1 MKFVLLGPPG
11 CGKGTQAKLIQK
23 DFDVEYIYPGAIL
36 REEIKKDTP
45 IGRAV
50 KDDVES
56 GELVPTNFVTELVKL
71 TAENHDKYLID
82 GFPRSMEEVNHMG
95 DLQIDFVLYI
105 NIPEE
110 EVVTRLLKRGRKDDT
125 KETIAE
131 RYQVYQ
137 EETEPVLE
145 FYRKK
150 GILKEV
156 DGVGSIEEVYERVK
170 SLLN

>member
-11 CGKGTQAKLIQK
+11 CGKGTQAELIQK

-36 REEIKKDTP
+36 REEIKKDTQ

-50 KDDVES
+50 KEAVES

-71 TAENHDKYLID
+71 AVGDHEKYLID
-82 GFPRSMEEVNHMG
+82 RFPRNMGEVEHMG
-95 DLQIDFVLYI
+95 DLQIDFVVYI
-105 NIPEE
+105 NIPKE

-137 EETEPVLE
+137 EETEPVLAH
-145 FYRKK
+145 YREK

-156 DGVGSIEEVYERVK
+156 DGIGSIKEVYERVSK
-170 SLLN
+170 RI